1 MLVATMTGKLSEG
14 GTMSFVPM
22 SELLEKARQG
32 GYAVGAFNTNNLEI
46 TLSIV
51 EAAVEERSPLILAV
65 SPGAMRY
72 AGAAYLAAIA
82 RVASEEAPV
91 PMALHLDHGTTLDE
105 VETAL
110 SLGFS
115 SVMIDGSRL
124 PFEENA
130 ALTKKV
136 VEMAKPLGVSVEG
149 ELGRL
154 AGKEDDISADEREA
168 FMTDPDQAV
177 EFVERTGVD
186 ALAVSIGNAHGWYK
200 GEPHLDFDRLRRIRE
215 KVPVPLVLHG
225 ASGIPDD
232 MIREACRIGV
242 DKINIDTEIRDAFRR
257 AVEGFLRENPD
268 EIDPRKILGP
278 AREAMR
284 KVVAGKMRLFGC
296 AGRA

>member
-1 MLVATMTGKLSEG
+1 MA
-14 GTMSFVPM
+14 FV
-22 SELLEKARQG
+22 SLTELLSQARSE

-51 EAAVEERSPLILAV
+51 QAAVEERSPLILAV

-82 RVASEEAPV
+82 RVASEEAPI
-91 PMALHLDHGTTLDE
+91 PMALHLDHGTGLEE

-110 SLGFS
+110 NLGFS

-124 PFEENA
+124 PFEENV
-130 ALTKKV
+130 ALTRKV
-136 VEMAKPLGVSVEG
+136 VEMARQLGVSVEG

-154 AGKEDDISADEREA
+154 AGAEDEIASDEREA

-186 ALAVSIGNAHGWYK
+186 ALAISIGNAHGWYK
-200 GEPHLDFDRLRRIRE
+200 GEPHLDFERLRLIRE

-225 ASGIPDD
+225 ASGIPDE

-242 DKINIDTEIRDAFRR
+242 DKINIDTEIRDAFRK
-257 AVEGFLRENPD
+257 AVESFLRENPE

-278 AREAMR
+278 AREAM
-284 KVVAGKMRLFGC
+284 KQVVARKMRLFGC
-296 AGRA
+296 SGKA